1 MVDAKE
7 RDTGSV
13 AIRSRVGRDRETF
26 SLLETLALLRRETE
40 APYEAVQRLVRQA
53 LASAIATQPIR
64 RANHIMQAALMPER
78 LRHRHADLLVCG
90 GTAITPN
97 GAEQIDIACVD
108 GFIVALGALSGQ
120 WRADIELDARGL
132 HVLPGVIDSQVHFR
146 EPGLTHK
153 EDLETGTRGAV
164 LGGITGI
171 FEMPNTHPLT
181 LWAEDLQAKLDAA
194 RGRAW
199 CDYAFYIGGS
209 GVNAEQLQTLE
220 NLPGCAGVKV
230 FMGSSFG
237 DLLADD
243 DTVLRRILRYGQR
256 RMAVHA
262 EDEARLRER
271 KALVEA
277 SGDVR
282 QHHEW
287 RDVES
292 ALRATQRIV
301 AMAAETG
308 RRLHVLHVSTA
319 EEIQFLAQCKRRATV
334 EVTPHHLT
342 MAAPECYERLG
353 SLAQMNP
360 PVREQRHQDAL
371 WQAIRDGVVDVI
383 GSDHAPH
390 TRDEKAKPYPH
401 TPSGMT
407 GVQTL
412 LPLML
417 HHVNAGRL
425 TLQRLVDLTSAGPA
439 RIFGIEGKGRIA
451 LGYDAD
457 LTLVDLAAKRT
468 IRNDWIA
475 SRSGWTPYDGMAITG
490 WPIHTVIRGQVIVRD
505 EQLMGAPQGKAIRF
519 LEAPGE
525 TAEDA

>member
-1 MVDAKE
+1 MFSA
-7 RDTGSV
+7 
-13 AIRSRVGRDRETF
+13 AARS
-26 SLLETLALLRRETE
+26 
-40 APYEAVQRLVRQA
+40 
-53 LASAIATQPIR
+53 
-64 RANHIMQAALMPER
+64 
-78 LRHRHADLLVCG
+78 RHADLLVVG
-90 GTAITPN
+90 GTVITPN
-97 GAEQIDIACVD
+97 GADHIDVACVD
-108 GFIVALGALSGQ
+108 GRIVALGDLRSNWSA
-120 WRADIELDARGL
+120 ETTLDATGL

-153 EDLETGTRGAV
+153 EDLESGTRGAV
-164 LGGITGI
+164 LGGVTGV

-181 LWAEDLQAKLDAA
+181 LWESDLQAKLDAA
-194 RGRAW
+194 QGRAW

-209 GVNAEQLQTLE
+209 AVNAEHLSTLE
-220 NLPGCAGVKV
+220 MLPGCAGVKV

-237 DLLADD
+237 DLLADED
-243 DTVLRRILRYGQR
+243 EVLRRILRHGKR

-282 QHHEW
+282 QHHHW

-292 ALRATQRIV
+292 ALKATQRV
-301 AMAAETG
+301 VGLAAETG
-308 RRLHVLHVSTA
+308 RRLHVLHVTTA
-319 EEIQFLAQCKRRATV
+319 EEMAFLAQHKRRITV

-342 MAAPECYERLG
+342 MHAPDCYERLG
-353 SLAQMNP
+353 SFAQMNP
-360 PVREQRHQDAL
+360 PVREKKHQDAL

-390 TRDEKAKPYPH
+390 TREEKAKPYPQS
-401 TPSGMT
+401 PSGMT

-425 TLQRLVDLTSAGPA
+425 SLQRLVDLTSVGPA

-451 LGYDAD
+451 RGFDAD
-457 LTLVDLAAKRT
+457 LTLVDLAAQRT
-468 IRNDWIA
+468 IRKDWIA
-475 SRSGWTPYDGMAITG
+475 SRAGWTPYDGMTVTG
-490 WPIHTVIRGQVIVRD
+490 WPIHTVIRGEVVVRD
-505 EQLMGAPQGKAIRF
+505 EHLLGAPLGRAIRF
-519 LEAPGE
+519 LEASG
-525 TAEDA
+525 ASAAGV

>member
-1 MVDAKE
+1 MSFE
-7 RDTGSV
+7 Q
-13 AIRSRVGRDRETF
+13 
-26 SLLETLALLRRETE
+26 SL
-40 APYEAVQRLVRQA
+40 
-53 LASAIATQPIR
+53 
-64 RANHIMQAALMPER
+64 
-78 LRHRHADLLVCG
+78 HADLLVSG
-90 GTAITPN
+90 GTVLTPN
-97 GAEQIDIACVD
+97 GPECIDVACA
-108 GFIVALGALSGQ
+108 GGRIVALGDLKGRWS
-120 WRADIELDARGL
+120 ADTQIDASGL

-153 EDLETGTRGAV
+153 EDLESGTRGAV
-164 LGGITGI
+164 LGGVTGV

-181 LWAEDLQAKLDAA
+181 LWEADLQAKLDAA
-194 RGRAW
+194 QGRAW

-209 GVNAEQLQTLE
+209 AVNAEQLDTLE
-220 NLPGCAGVKV
+220 TLPGCVGVKV

-237 DLLADD
+237 DLLADED
-243 DTVLRRILRYGQR
+243 EVLRRILRHGRR

-271 KALVEA
+271 KALLEA

-282 QHHEW
+282 QHHHW

-292 ALRATQRIV
+292 ALRATQRIIGL
-301 AMAAETG
+301 AAETG
-308 RRLHVLHVSTA
+308 RRLHVLHVTTA
-319 EEIQFLAQCKRRATV
+319 DEMALLAQHKHRVTV

-342 MAAPECYERLG
+342 MYAPDCYERLG
-353 SLAQMNP
+353 SFAQMNP
-360 PVREQRHQDAL
+360 PVRERHHQDAL

-390 TRDEKAKPYPH
+390 TRREKTKPYPQS
-401 TPSGMT
+401 PSGMT

-417 HHVNAGRL
+417 DHVNAGRL

-451 LGYDAD
+451 LGFDAD
-457 LTLVDLAAKRT
+457 LTLVDLDARRT

-475 SRSGWTPYDGMAITG
+475 SRSGWTPYDGKAIIG
-490 WPIHTVIRGQVIVRD
+490 WPIHTIVCGQLVVRD
-505 EQLMGAPQGKAIRF
+505 EQLQGSPQGKTIRF
-519 LEAPGE
+519 LETPAISESTSVESTP
-525 TAEDA
+525 

>member
-1 MVDAKE
+1 MCELDMEQA
-7 RDTGSV
+7 
-13 AIRSRVGRDRETF
+13 RSRRHAE
-26 SLLETLALLRRETE
+26 L
-40 APYEAVQRLVRQA
+40 LVR
-53 LASAIATQPIR
+53 
-64 RANHIMQAALMPER
+64 
-78 LRHRHADLLVCG
+78 G
-90 GTAITPN
+90 GTVLTPN
-97 GAEQIDIACVD
+97 GAERIDVACA
-108 GFIVALGALSGQ
+108 GGRIVALGDLQCSWSAET
-120 WRADIELDARGL
+120 AVDASGL

-153 EDLETGTRGAV
+153 EDLESGTRGAV
-164 LGGITGI
+164 LGGVTSI
-171 FEMPNTHPLT
+171 FEMPNTNPLT
-181 LWAEDLQAKLDAA
+181 LWQADLQAKLDAA

-209 GVNAEQLQTLE
+209 DVNAEALPELE
-220 NLPGCAGVKV
+220 QLPGCAGIKV

-237 DLLADD
+237 DLLADED
-243 DTVLRRILRYGQR
+243 AVLRRILRNGQR

-282 QHHEW
+282 QHHHW

-292 ALRATQRIV
+292 ALKATRRIV
-301 AMAAETG
+301 GMAAETD
-308 RRLHVLHVSTA
+308 RRLHVLHVTTA
-319 EEIQFLAQCKRRATV
+319 EEMAFLAQHKRRVTV

-342 MAAPECYERLG
+342 MHAPECYERLG

-360 PVREQRHQDAL
+360 PVREQHHQDAL
-371 WQAIRDGVVDVI
+371 WQAIREGVVDVI

-390 TRDEKAKPYPH
+390 SQEEKALAYPKS
-401 TPSGMT
+401 PAGMT

-417 HHVNAGRL
+417 NHLHAGRL
-425 TLQRLVDLTSAGPA
+425 SLQRLVDLTSAGPA
-439 RIFGIEGKGRIA
+439 HIFGIENKGRIA

-457 LTLVDLAAKRT
+457 LTLVDLTARRT

-475 SRSGWTPYDGMAITG
+475 SRSGWTPYDEMAVTG
-490 WPIHTVIRGQVIVRD
+490 WPIHTVVRGQLVGRD
-505 EQLMGAPQGKAIRF
+505 EQLMGLPLGKTIRF
-519 LEAPGE
+519 LETIDE
-525 TAEDA
+525 TTVGV